1 MKIGD
6 LVETISGPQII
17 GIIVEIEKSVWTNR
31 WRYWVKMADKDM
43 GAYPFLDNQIILMI
57 LFLINQIFGIL
68 RQQ

>member
-6 LVETISGPQII
+6 LVEPISGPQII

-43 GAYPFLDNQIILMI
+43 GAYPSLDNQIKVISPSLP
-57 LFLINQIFGIL
+57 NK
-68 RQQ
+68 

>member
-6 LVETISGPQII
+6 LVETIGGSRII

-43 GAYPFLDNQIILMI
+43 GAYPFLDNQIKVISPSLP
-57 LFLINQIFGIL
+57 NK
-68 RQQ
+68 